1 MVAPLTLLPLTF
13 HWYAGEV
20 PPLVGV
26 AVKVTD
32 VPAQTGLALALIA
45 TLTGLSGSTKGLNVP
60 VAGLPVAQVSL
71 DVTMHVITSPVA
83 GAYVYVLLVPTI
95 PPPLMCHSNAGV
107 VPPFTGTAV
116 YITDVPV
123 QTGLALALIAT
134 LTGLGGLTEGLNVP
148 VAGLP
153 VAQVSLE
160 VTIHVITSPIAGAYV

>member
-1 MVAPLTLLPLTF
+1 M
-13 HWYAGEV
+13 
-20 PPLVGV
+20 
-26 AVKVTD
+26 
-32 VPAQTGLALALIA
+32 ALAFIA
-45 TLTGLSGSTKGLNVP
+45 TLTVSVGFTTGRNVP

-107 VPPFTGTAV
+107 APPLTGTAV
-116 YITDVPV
+116 YITDVPA

-134 LTGLGGLTEGLNVP
+134 LTGLGGLTAGLNVP

-160 VTIHVITSPIAGAYV
+160 VTIHVTTSPIAGEYE